1 MHIFFIYGIL
11 YIDYFDIKHMKKI
24 YLAIIVALTSMY
36 SSSFSAI
43 VDQTEAEQASEFITT
58 LQNVFSTRVLLKIV
72 FTILT
77 IVITFAVAKII
88 RSKLLGYLEKRYTW
102 DSEIISVITRTVNIA
117 IYITGFSAALGILG
131 LDLGIFMWGIWFGI
145 WFTLKTFLVNFIAG
159 IIMVSQRTYHAG
171 DLVRINNQ
179 MWNITKISAL
189 FTSIE
194 QFNWVVF
201 TVPNI
206 NFLENNVENF
216 NTNDKRRIE
225 IDVMINFKEDVTNA
239 KKVILTMLSRFPGIL
254 QAPEPDVLV
263 ERLGGD
269 QSGVLLIV
277 RAWIGADDDYVHLK
291 SHITETV
298 NLALKKSNISL
309 AHPMLEI
316 SEGSMLDKIK

>member
-1 MHIFFIYGIL
+1 MKKLYFFILIT
-11 YIDYFDIKHMKKI
+11 
-24 YLAIIVALTSMY
+24 LTSIH
-36 SSSFSAI
+36 SNAFAATNALVNQS
-43 VDQTEAEQASEFITT
+43 EAEQASEFVTT
-58 LQNVFSTRVLLKIV
+58 LRNVFSTRVLLKII

-77 IVITFAVAKII
+77 IVITFAVAKIV
-88 RSKLLGYLEKRYTW
+88 RTRLLGYLEKRYTG

-171 DLVRINNQ
+171 DLVRINGQ
-179 MWNITKISAL
+179 MWEIRKISAL

-194 QFNWVVF
+194 QFNGVTF

-225 IDVMINFKEDVTNA
+225 IEVMINFKEDVTNA

-263 ERLGGD
+263 EKLWGD
-269 QSGVLLIV
+269 QSWVLLIV
-277 RAWIGADDDYVHLK
+277 RSWIGSDDDYVHLK

-298 NLALKKSNISL
+298 NLALKKSNVSL

-316 SEGSMLDKIK
+316 SKGDLV